1 MNSNIFA
8 KFAIRNACKI
18 TKTKT
23 KRKRRKNKR
32 GKEETKTQLECLFK
46 RIVFARENTKYI
58 KFLMT
63 YNWILWSQWR
73 KKVISL
79 WHVFAIFCKNRW
91 SIYLIFTIIF
101 YSKTTFSYVFQEAT
115 ENYFLGIFTVE
126 TSLKIL
132 AQGFVLHP
140 GSYLRNMWNI
150 MDFVVVVTG

>member
-1 MNSNIFA
+1 MINLYFEKSSLNEYEFYSNIEYLRQNLEDEQQQGKQNCMNSDIFA

-63 YNWILWSQWR
+63 YNWILWSQ
-73 KKVISL
+73 
-79 WHVFAIFCKNRW
+79 
-91 SIYLIFTIIF
+91 
-101 YSKTTFSYVFQEAT
+101 
-115 ENYFLGIFTVE
+115 
-126 TSLKIL
+126 
-132 AQGFVLHP
+132 
-140 GSYLRNMWNI
+140 
-150 MDFVVVVTG
+150 